1 MIQQRFNHY
10 QSANMIQLLNTQGQA
25 YLVERGVTEFGGS
38 VFLSHEW
45 YAGSK
50 GSGQSAHE
58 VLCVRDDNRD
68 RRRCHIGKISVKPG
82 SR

>member
-1 MIQQRFNHY
+1 MSQQGFNHY

-38 VFLSHEW
+38 VFLTHEW
-45 YAGSK
+45 YAGSR
-50 GSGQSAHE
+50 GNVQASHE
-58 VLCVRDDNRD
+58 VLCARDDNKA

-82 SR
+82 AR